1 MRNAYRKHRS
11 TPATARAY
19 LELIRTT
26 VYAPPALSKADKA
39 RLRAELALPRRD
51 EQRTKAGDDDQR

>member
-1 MRNAYRKHRS
+1 MRNAYRRERAKP
-11 TPATARAY
+11 TTAHHY

-26 VYAPPALSKADKA
+26 VNAPPTLTKAEKA

-51 EQRTKAGDDDQR
+51 DARTPDLFGAR

>member
-1 MRNAYRKHRS
+1 MRNAYRRERAKPS
-11 TPATARAY
+11 TARHY

-26 VYAPPALSKADKA
+26 VHAPPALTKADKA

-51 EQRTKAGDDDQR
+51 DTRTPDLFGGR